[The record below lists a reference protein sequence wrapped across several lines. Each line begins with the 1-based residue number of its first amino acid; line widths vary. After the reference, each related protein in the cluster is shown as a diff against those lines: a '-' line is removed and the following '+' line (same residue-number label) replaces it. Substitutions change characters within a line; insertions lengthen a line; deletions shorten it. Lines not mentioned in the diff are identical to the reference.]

1 MIGFVRNL
9 EYNTFDIL
17 YAKNGEKAAIR
28 WIMEYL
34 SIKQTS
40 EKWEISVQRI
50 QTLCTTGRI
59 PGAQK
64 IGYAWIIPADAEK
77 PADARVKSGKYR
89 KADV

>member
-1 MIGFVRNL
+1 MVDVIRSL
-9 EYNTFDIL
+9 EYNIFDML
-17 YAKNGEKAAIR
+17 YAKNGENAATR
-28 WIMEYL
+28 WFMEYL

-40 EKWEISVQRI
+40 DKWKISVRRI

-64 IGYAWIIPADAEK
+64 IGYSWIIPADAEK